1 MEHKKS
7 RLTTS
12 CLTYPF
18 IALFLVLSHN
28 GIAQDDKEL
37 VIVTFGNSTTAPRKD
52 VDKVYSVRIHELLN
66 EAGIQ
71 NKVINSGIG
80 GSHSGSVKDNDYTKI
95 EHGMDR
101 FEKAVL
107 NHHPDWVTLN
117 FGLNDAYQDK
127 GVGTSSRIPV
137 EKYIENL
144 THFITQI
151 KKDNGEIILLTPNPV
166 GSRLD
171 RFRYERLTEYRK
183 AAKSVAKMNHV
194 YFIDSWKLFYRHTR
208 NNPSSIDSLLPDGT
222 HPNDEGHKLIAD
234 AIVRIIKRVE
244 D

>member
-1 MEHKKS
+1 MSFNKAS
-7 RLTTS
+7 LRL
-12 CLTYPF
+12 
-18 IALFLVLSHN
+18 LFTIVIVIIQFSLLSKTA
-28 GIAQDDKEL
+28 IAQNEKEL
-37 VIVTFGNSTTAPRKD
+37 LIVTFGNSTTAPRRG
-52 VDKVYSVRIHELLN
+52 VDKVYAVRIHELLDA
-66 EAGIQ
+66 AGIQ

-80 GSHSGSVKDNDYTKI
+80 GSHSGSVKDNDFTKI

-127 GVGTSSRIPV
+127 GIGTSSRIPV

-144 THFITQI
+144 NYFITQI
-151 KKDNGEIILLTPNPV
+151 KKGNGKVIVLTPNPV
-166 GSRLD
+166 GSKLD
-171 RFRYERLTEYRK
+171 RFRYERLTQYRA
-183 AAKSVAKMNHV
+183 AAKSVAKANHV

-208 NNPSSIDSLLPDGT
+208 KNPKSIDSLLPDGT

-234 AIVRIIKRVE
+234 AIMKIIKRVE

>member
-1 MEHKKS
+1 MFPSKTLLRFNFTIS
-7 RLTTS
+7 AILLQS
-12 CLTYPF
+12 LAFNP
-18 IALFLVLSHN
+18 V
-28 GIAQDDKEL
+28 IAQDYKEL
-37 VIVTFGNSTTAPRKD
+37 LIVTFGNSTTAPRRG
-52 VDKVYSVRIHELLN
+52 VEKVYAIRVHELLS

-80 GSHSGSVKDNDYTKI
+80 GSHSGSVKDNDFTKI

-127 GVGTSSRIPV
+127 GVGTSSRIPI

-144 THFITQI
+144 NYFISRI
-151 KKDNGEIILLTPNPV
+151 KKDNGKVIVLTPNPV
-166 GSRLD
+166 GSKLD
-171 RFRYERLTEYRK
+171 RFRYERLTQYRK
-183 AAKSVAKMNHV
+183 AAKSLAKANHA

-208 NNPSSIDSLLPDGT
+208 KDPKSIDSLLPDGT
-222 HPNDEGHKLIAD
+222 HPNDAGHKLIAD
-234 AIVRIIKRVE
+234 EIARIIKKAER
-244 D
+244 